1 VINKIFKGK
10 ITTTIFF
17 ICMAILVT
25 LSTTLI
31 GRLGDE
37 YRCSYD
43 DYKEQNRDA
52 RGIPFIML
60 QRSVQSTSCSP
71 VYLDKTSVPD
81 FGNRQ
86 INTTNIFL
94 NIVFWYLVL
103 LGLRQFF
110 HAIESSKTT
119 KS

>member
-1 VINKIFKGK
+1 MINKIFKGK